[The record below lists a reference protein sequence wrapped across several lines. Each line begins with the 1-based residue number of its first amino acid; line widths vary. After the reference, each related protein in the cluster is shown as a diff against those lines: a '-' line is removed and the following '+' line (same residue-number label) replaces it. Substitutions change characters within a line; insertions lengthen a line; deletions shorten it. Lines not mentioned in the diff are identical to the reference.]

1 MFDWDDFLTLAKELA
16 QSNDEASLRTAI
28 SRIYYAVYWKARI
41 QLEKEG
47 FVIMVGRGKGTH
59 EQVWEEFDRRQ
70 GTTNK
75 AIFRAGDELKRNR
88 VKADYKAEVVMSKNL
103 ASDSFRLANNVLAY
117 LKQVQ
122 PKAN

>member
-1 MFDWDDFLTLAKELA
+1 MFDWDNFLILAKELA
-16 QSNDEASLRTAI
+16 KSNDEASLRTAI
-28 SRIYYAVYWKARI
+28 SRTYYAVYWKARL

-47 FVIMVGRGKGTH
+47 FVISGRGKGTH

-88 VKADYKAEVVMSKNL
+88 VKADYKTEVIVTTNL
-103 ASDSFRLANNVLAY
+103 ANDSFRLANNVLAY
-117 LKQVQ
+117 LQQVQ
-122 PKAN
+122 PKTN